1 MDNILPENEFV
12 EIEGRQYLN
21 PQTGLDES
29 NAFIENLRAAQG
41 QQNQQIAQDTY
52 NLGTDIQSV
61 QGGLGTNTPA
71 NMGYFTS
78 RYQTPQTNSA
88 VANLRAAA
96 QAQALNEV
104 LANEQAIWKKRYNDA
119 YKNYQKRQYNRARY
133 GSGSGTGPASPDNSP
148 IKGGVDENP
157 TGGYTSQGRLILD
170 AEDFVPEGS
179 RIVDPKTGAIISDPG
194 AYLVEPASGNI
205 IGEGFS
211 GNNPRYIRQRDG
223 SYKKNTSGAFV
234 EDRTGMLDVTGL
246 LTNYWKPASATNN
259 NSSRGASGR

>member
-29 NAFIENLRAAQG
+29 NAFIENLRATQG

-104 LANEQAIWKKRYNDA
+104 LANEQAIWKKRYQDA
-119 YKNYQKRQYNRARY
+119 YKNYQKRQYNRARHGS
-133 GSGSGTGPASPDNSP
+133 GSGSGTGPASPDNLP
-148 IKGGVDENP
+148 ITGGVEEVDNTGTVVGVVP
-157 TGGYTSQGRLILD
+157 GAPGGYTVANIIPDWDNMTSTVNGYT
-170 AEDFVPEGS
+170 FVPYGQDGKVNYTYGGGGS
-179 RIVDPKTGAIISDPG
+179 VSRNSTTTQKLTPTNR
-194 AYLVEPASGNI
+194 LEQGNKLPNW
-205 IGEGFS
+205 G
-211 GNNPRYIRQRDG
+211 
-223 SYKKNTSGAFV
+223 V
-234 EDRTGMLDVTGL
+234 L
-246 LTNYWKPASATNN
+246 
-259 NSSRGASGR
+259 

>member
-29 NAFIENLRAAQG
+29 NAFIENLRAIQG
-41 QQNQQIAQDTY
+41 QQNQQIASDTY

-78 RYQTPQTNSA
+78 RLQTPQTNSA

-104 LANEQAIWKKRYNDA
+104 LANEQAIWKKRYQDA
-119 YKNYQKRQYNRARY
+119 YRNYQKRQNARANAPIAQSPENPY
-133 GSGSGTGPASPDNSP
+133 ANVPGDDPDYETTTPSGTGGARVF
-148 IKGGVDENP
+148 GVN
-157 TGGYTSQGRLILD
+157 GAYT
-170 AEDFVPEGS
+170 V
-179 RIVDPKTGAIISDPG
+179 VDPSGTLHVVDMNTGDETSLAPGEKTLDRASASQAVGGGAIRVLPNGNRVLVKPG
-194 AYLVEPASGNI
+194 YGLTKENGKYYLVNQSNGN
-205 IGEGFS
+205 
-211 GNNPRYIRQRDG
+211 
-223 SYKKNTSGAFV
+223 K
-234 EDRTGMLDVTGL
+234 M
-246 LTNYWKPASATNN
+246 
-259 NSSRGASGR
+259 

>member
-29 NAFIENLRAAQG
+29 NAFIENLRATQG
-41 QQNQQIAQDTY
+41 QQNQQIASDTY

-78 RYQTPQTNSA
+78 RYQIPQTNSA

-104 LANEQAIWKKRYNDA
+104 LANEQAIWKKRYQDA
-119 YKNYQKRQYNRARY
+119 YRNYQKRQNARANAPTTTNNPY
-133 GSGSGTGPASPDNSP
+133 ANVPGDDPEYETTTPSGTGGASVS
-148 IKGGVDENP
+148 GVS
-157 TGGYTSQGRLILD
+157 GAYT
-170 AEDFVPEGS
+170 V
-179 RIVDPKTGAIISDPG
+179 VDPSGTLHVVDMNTGDETSLAPGGKTLDRTSASQAVGGGAIRVLPNGNRVLVKPG
-194 AYLVEPASGNI
+194 YGLTKENGKYYLVNQSSGNRTQV
-205 IGEGFS
+205 GE
-211 GNNPRYIRQRDG
+211 
-223 SYKKNTSGAFV
+223 
-234 EDRTGMLDVTGL
+234 
-246 LTNYWKPASATNN
+246 
-259 NSSRGASGR
+259 